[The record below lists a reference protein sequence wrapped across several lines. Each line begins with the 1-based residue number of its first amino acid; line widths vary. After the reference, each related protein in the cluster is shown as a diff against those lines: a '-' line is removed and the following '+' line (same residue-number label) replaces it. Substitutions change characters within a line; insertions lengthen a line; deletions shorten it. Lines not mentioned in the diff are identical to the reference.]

1 MSQPGRRQPHQMLLC
16 AWCVLAGIIFLG
28 GVAPAPNSVAALL
41 PTWVLW
47 GWYLLLTAGG
57 TVGLAGSWWP
67 RRAIYTGLQ
76 LERASMIFLAAG
88 TAMYVIAMIATAGS
102 RATGAAG
109 FLAAWGGAC
118 VWRALQIHDDL
129 KMVEKIHHDRRES

>member
-1 MSQPGRRQPHQMLLC
+1 MSKPGRRQPHQILLC
-16 AWCVLAGIIFLG
+16 AWCVVAGLVFLA
-28 GVAPAPNSVAALL
+28 GVAPAPGSVSALL

-47 GWYLLLTAGG
+47 VWYLLLTAGG
-57 TVGLAGSWWP
+57 TVGLVGSWWP
-67 RRAIYTGLQ
+67 RRQLYTGLQ
-76 LERASMIFLAAG
+76 LERASMIFLASG
-88 TAMYVIAMIATAGS
+88 TVMYMIAMIGTAGA

-129 KMVEKIHHDRRES
+129 ITLAKIHHDRYER